1 VLEPVRARPAAEEP
15 AVPASYILPLA
26 LLMVAPILLRLAL
39 AILIPWRLIV
49 RLGLATGGLAALAH
63 WGWPALG

>member
-1 VLEPVRARPAAEEP
+1 MLAQYA
-15 AVPASYILPLA
+15 LPLA

-39 AILIPWRLIV
+39 VLLIPWRLIIK
-49 RLGLATGGLAALAH
+49 LCLATGGLAALAN